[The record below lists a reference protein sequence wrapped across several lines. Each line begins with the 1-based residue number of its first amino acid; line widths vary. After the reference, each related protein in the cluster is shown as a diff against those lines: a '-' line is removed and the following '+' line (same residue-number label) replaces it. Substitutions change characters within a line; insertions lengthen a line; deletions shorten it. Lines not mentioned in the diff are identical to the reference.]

1 MMQGKKKRT
10 VDPNLTKLVLYH
22 RELHAVVLGENPVQE
37 CCLSGSKES
46 RDQRDWNLREGRTV
60 GECVKG

>member
-1 MMQGKKKRT
+1 MMQEKNKRT

-46 RDQRDWNLREGRTV
+46 RD
-60 GECVKG
+60 